1 METLDLELL
10 RTFIAVVDHHG
21 FAQAGA
27 QLART
32 QSSVTQQMQ
41 RLEQQVG
48 VTLFEK
54 RGRQKQLT
62 EAGQQLLRHARQM
75 LTLNDE
81 ALNSLRENSL
91 SGVLRIGSPHDIAD
105 TILPP
110 ILSHIA
116 RSAPRL
122 RLEIDVGRSPF
133 LMDDLHRGK
142 VDMVISTRQA
152 PNLEGFPLRTSPVWW
167 ICSAQYVHTPGEPLP
182 LILVDEPSIYR
193 RYALEALEQANIPWR
208 QAYLAS
214 NLIGIKAAI
223 RAGLGVTPRSME
235 MLGPDMRVL
244 GENDGLPRLPDVTYY
259 LWIRANTVNPLVRR
273 AYELIKS
280 SQGSPT
286 AASLHSSATTGDQQN
301 PRPVS

>member
-48 VTLFEK
+48 VSLFEK

-193 RYALEALEQANIPWR
+193 RYALEALEQASIPWR

-280 SQGSPT
+280 NRG
-286 AASLHSSATTGDQQN
+286 L
-301 PRPVS
+301 

>member
-1 METLDLELL
+1 MTILDLELL
-10 RTFIAVVDHHG
+10 RTFIAVVDHHS
-21 FAQAGA
+21 FAEAGV

-32 QSSVTQQMQ
+32 QSSVTQHMQ

-48 VTLFEK
+48 VNLFEK

-75 LTLNDE
+75 LSLNDD
-81 ALNSLRENSL
+81 ALNSLRESSL

-122 RLEIDVGRSPF
+122 RLGIDVGRSPF
-133 LMDDLHRGK
+133 LMDDLQRGK
-142 VDMVISTRQA
+142 IDMVISTREA
-152 PNLEGFPLRTSPVWW
+152 PNLEGFALRTSPVWW
-167 ICSAQYVHTPGEPLP
+167 ICSAQFIHNPGETLP

-193 RYALEALEQANIPWR
+193 RYALEALERANIPWR

-214 NLIGIKAAI
+214 NLIGIKAAT
-223 RAGLGVTPRSME
+223 RAGLGVTARSME

-244 GENDGLPRLPDVTYY
+244 GESDGLPRLPDVTYY
-259 LWIRANTVNPLVRR
+259 LWIRSNTINPLVRR
-273 AYELIKS
+273 AYELIRS
-280 SQGSPT
+280 SRG
-286 AASLHSSATTGDQQN
+286 H
-301 PRPVS
+301 

>member
-1 METLDLELL
+1 MSTLDLELL
-10 RTFIAVVDHHG
+10 RTFIAVVDHHS
-21 FAQAGA
+21 FAEAGVH
-27 QLART
+27 LART
-32 QSSVTQQMQ
+32 QASVTQHIQ

-48 VTLFEK
+48 VSLFEK
-54 RGRQKQLT
+54 RGRQKHLT
-62 EAGQQLLRHARQM
+62 EPGLQLLRHARQM
-75 LTLNDE
+75 LSLNDD
-81 ALNSLRENSL
+81 ALSSLRESSL

-142 VDMVISTRQA
+142 VDMVISTRED
-152 PNLEGFPLRTSPVWW
+152 PTLEGFALRTSPVWW
-167 ICSAQYVHTPGEPLP
+167 ICSAQYIHNPGEPLP

-193 RYALEALEQANIPWR
+193 RYALEALERANIAWR

-214 NLIGIKAAI
+214 NLIGIKAAT

-244 GENDGLPRLPDVTYY
+244 GETDGLPRLPDVTYH
-259 LWIRANTVNPLVRR
+259 LWIRPNTVNPLVRR
-273 AYELIKS
+273 AYELIRNS
-280 SQGSPT
+280 RG
-286 AASLHSSATTGDQQN
+286 L
-301 PRPVS
+301 

>member
-1 METLDLELL
+1 MAMSTSSTLDLELL
-10 RTFIAVVDHHG
+10 RTFIAVVDHHS
-21 FAQAGA
+21 FAEAGA

-32 QSSVTQQMQ
+32 QSSVTQHMQ
-41 RLEQQVG
+41 RLEQLVG
-48 VTLFEK
+48 VSLFEK

-62 EAGQQLLRHARQM
+62 EAGLQLLRNARQM
-75 LTLNDE
+75 LLLNDE
-81 ALNSLRENSL
+81 ALHGLRESTL

-133 LMDDLHRGK
+133 LMEDLHRGK
-142 VDMVISTRQA
+142 IDMVISTRQDA
-152 PNLEGFPLRTSPVWW
+152 SLEGFALRTSPVWW
-167 ICSAQYVHTPGEPLP
+167 ICSAQYIHNPGEPLP

-193 RYALEALEQANIPWR
+193 RYALEALERANIPWR

-214 NLIGIKAAI
+214 NLIGIKAAT
-223 RAGLGVTPRSME
+223 RAGLGVTARSME

-244 GENDGLPRLPDVTYY
+244 GETDGLPRLPDVTYH
-259 LWIRANTVNPLVRR
+259 LWIRPNTVNPMVRR
-273 AYELIKS
+273 AYELIRS
-280 SQGSPT
+280 RQG
-286 AASLHSSATTGDQQN
+286 A
-301 PRPVS
+301 

>member
-1 METLDLELL
+1 MTILDLELL
-10 RTFIAVVDHHG
+10 RTFIAVVDHHS
-21 FAQAGA
+21 FAEAGV

-32 QSSVTQQMQ
+32 QSSVTQHMQ

-48 VTLFEK
+48 VNLFEK

-75 LTLNDE
+75 LSLNDD
-81 ALNSLRENSL
+81 ALNSLRESSL

-133 LMDDLHRGK
+133 LMDDLQRGK
-142 VDMVISTRQA
+142 IDMVISTREA
-152 PNLEGFPLRTSPVWW
+152 PNLEGFALRTSPVWW
-167 ICSAQYVHTPGEPLP
+167 ICSAQFIHNPGETLP

-193 RYALEALEQANIPWR
+193 RYALEALERANIAWR

-214 NLIGIKAAI
+214 NLIGIKAAT

-244 GENDGLPRLPDVTYY
+244 GETDGLPRLPEVTYY
-259 LWIRANTVNPLVRR
+259 LWIRPNTANPIARK
-273 AYELIKS
+273 AYDLIRGN
-280 SQGSPT
+280 QG
-286 AASLHSSATTGDQQN
+286 L
-301 PRPVS
+301 

>member
-48 VTLFEK
+48 VSLFEK

-280 SQGSPT
+280 SQG
-286 AASLHSSATTGDQQN
+286 L
-301 PRPVS
+301 

>member
-1 METLDLELL
+1 MTTSATLDLELL
-10 RTFIAVVDHHG
+10 RTFIAVIDHHS
-21 FAQAGA
+21 FAEAGA

-32 QSSVTQQMQ
+32 QSSVTQHMQ
-41 RLEQQVG
+41 RLEHQVG
-48 VTLFEK
+48 VSLFEK

-62 EAGQQLLRHARQM
+62 EPGLQLLRHARQM
-75 LTLNDE
+75 LSLNDE
-81 ALNSLRENSL
+81 ALNSLRESSL

-142 VDMVISTRQA
+142 VDMVISTRQD
-152 PNLEGFPLRTSPVWW
+152 PSLEGFALRTSPVWW
-167 ICSAQYVHTPGEPLP
+167 ICSARYIHNPGEPLP

-193 RYALEALEQANIPWR
+193 RYALEALERANISWR

-214 NLIGIKAAI
+214 NLIGIKAAT

-259 LWIRANTVNPLVRR
+259 LWILS
-273 AYELIKS
+273 LI
-280 SQGSPT
+280 
-286 AASLHSSATTGDQQN
+286 HI
-301 PRPVS
+301 

>member
-1 METLDLELL
+1 MSTSSTLDLELL
-10 RTFIAVVDHHG
+10 RTFIAVVDHHS
-21 FAQAGA
+21 FAEAGA

-32 QSSVTQQMQ
+32 QSSVTQHMQ
-41 RLEQQVG
+41 RLEQLVG
-48 VTLFEK
+48 VSLFEK

-62 EAGQQLLRHARQM
+62 EAGLQLLRNARQM
-75 LTLNDE
+75 LLLNDE
-81 ALNSLRENSL
+81 ALHGLRESTL

-133 LMDDLHRGK
+133 LMEDLHRGK
-142 VDMVISTRQA
+142 IDMVISTRQDA
-152 PNLEGFPLRTSPVWW
+152 SLEGFALRTSPVWW
-167 ICSAQYVHTPGEPLP
+167 ICSAQYIHNPGEPLP

-193 RYALEALEQANIPWR
+193 RYALEALERANIPWR

-214 NLIGIKAAI
+214 NLIGIKAAT
-223 RAGLGVTPRSME
+223 RAGLGVTARSME

-244 GENDGLPRLPDVTYY
+244 GETDGLPRLPDVTYH
-259 LWIRANTVNPLVRR
+259 LWIRPNTVNPMVRR
-273 AYELIKS
+273 AYELIRS
-280 SQGSPT
+280 RQG
-286 AASLHSSATTGDQQN
+286 A
-301 PRPVS
+301 

>member
-1 METLDLELL
+1 MPTLPTLDLELL
-10 RTFIAVVDHHG
+10 RTFVAVVDHHS
-21 FAQAGA
+21 FAEAGA

-32 QSSVTQQMQ
+32 QSSVTQHMQ
-41 RLEQQVG
+41 RLEQLVG
-48 VTLFEK
+48 VSLFEK

-62 EAGQQLLRHARQM
+62 EAGLQLLRHARQM
-75 LTLNDE
+75 LSLNDE
-81 ALNSLRENSL
+81 ALNSLRESSL

-133 LMDDLHRGK
+133 LMEDLHRGK
-142 VDMVISTRQA
+142 IDMVISTRED
-152 PNLEGFPLRTSPVWW
+152 PSLEGFALRTSPVWW
-167 ICSAQYVHTPGEPLP
+167 ICAAQYIHNPGEPLP
-182 LILVDEPSIYR
+182 LILVEEPSIYR
-193 RYALEALEQANIPWR
+193 RYALEALERANIPWR

-214 NLIGIKAAI
+214 NLIGIKAAT

-244 GENDGLPRLPDVTYY
+244 GETEGLPRLPDVTYH
-259 LWIRANTVNPLVRR
+259 LWIRPNTVNPLVRR
-273 AYELIKS
+273 AYELIRS
-280 SQGSPT
+280 SRG
-286 AASLHSSATTGDQQN
+286 L
-301 PRPVS
+301 